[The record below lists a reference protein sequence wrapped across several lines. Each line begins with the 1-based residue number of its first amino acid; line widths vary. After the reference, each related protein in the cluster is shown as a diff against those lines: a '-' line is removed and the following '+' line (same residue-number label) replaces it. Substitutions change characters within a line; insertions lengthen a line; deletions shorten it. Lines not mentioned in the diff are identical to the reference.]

1 MVAVTTV
8 GASSIR
14 DNLRAFRIHVSK
26 RNERMSYFH
35 ETPSDP
41 TSRSSERRERELAQ
55 ARRLFETFAGF
66 SPPILVR
73 RRIDRIVPEVLVD
86 LGALR
91 GVIYT
96 KDHRGTRTTY
106 IHFMDD
112 PPRLMCDADGRQIYV
127 LGGSY
132 RITRRGIEG

>member
-1 MVAVTTV
+1 
-8 GASSIR
+8 
-14 DNLRAFRIHVSK
+14 
-26 RNERMSYFH
+26 MSY
-35 ETPSDP
+35 
-41 TSRSSERRERELAQ
+41 
-55 ARRLFETFAGF
+55 LFDAACDEEN
-66 SPPILVR
+66 P
-73 RRIDRIVPEVLVD
+73 LVD

-96 KDHRGTRTTY
+96 RDHGGIKRTY

-112 PPRLMCDADGRQIYV
+112 PPRLACDPDGRQLYV